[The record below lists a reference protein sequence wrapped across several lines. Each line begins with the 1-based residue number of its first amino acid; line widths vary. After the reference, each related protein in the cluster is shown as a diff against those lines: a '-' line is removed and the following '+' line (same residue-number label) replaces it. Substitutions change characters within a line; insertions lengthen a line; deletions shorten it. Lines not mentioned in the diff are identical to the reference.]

1 MNLETKVTKKMTI
14 EEVAAAVLKFSIY
27 SEVST
32 EREIVDW
39 LVNMGVFVRKTIE
52 ELVDELHYEWEVEE
66 DEEDEEDEE
75 SEESGESGGGW
86 RY

>member
-1 MNLETKVTKKMTI
+1 MNLETKVTKKMPI

-52 ELVDELHYEWEVEE
+52 ELVAELHYEWEVEE
-66 DEEDEEDEE
+66 DEG
-75 SEESGESGGGW
+75 SEESGGGW